1 MAHNDTMQRA
11 TVKSIKMDA
20 FGSPV
25 DKSHLKMFL
34 DTSCYEVDFPDETVK
49 EYTANIIV

>member
-11 TVKSIKMDA
+11 TVKSIKMET
-20 FGSPV
+20 FGNPV
-25 DKSHLKMFL
+25 DKSHLNIFL
-34 DTSCYEVDFPDETVK
+34 DTRWYEVDFPDDTVK